1 MTARRTPQA
10 EGRNG
15 RGAAR
20 TRLASGLRLFVLSV
34 RRAARRGRRDRP
46 AFRLGDAD
54 HDVGPDGP
62 SAAGPPRFG
71 RRTTAQCR
79 SGPCR
84 GDRCRPRPPRRPRTV
99 GPCVGR
105 RPRARQRALS
115 GRTVRAVCGSE
126 PASVAPDDDVDRAVQ
141 LMRAEAVRRLP
152 VVEDGRP
159 VGIVALGDLTVERD
173 PTSALGD
180 ISAAEPSA

>member
-1 MTARRTPQA
+1 
-10 EGRNG
+10 
-15 RGAAR
+15 
-20 TRLASGLRLFVLSV
+20 
-34 RRAARRGRRDRP
+34 
-46 AFRLGDAD
+46 
-54 HDVGPDGP
+54 
-62 SAAGPPRFG
+62 
-71 RRTTAQCR
+71 
-79 SGPCR
+79 
-84 GDRCRPRPPRRPRTV
+84 
-99 GPCVGR
+99 
-105 RPRARQRALS
+105 
-115 GRTVRAVCGSE
+115 VRAVCGSE